1 MTCIAVQ
8 SALSYYDR
16 TDHHTIA
23 EWERTERR
31 FRYKRRGGELYNS
44 MAFIKD
50 LPSWIRSELNYNTMK
65 ETNKKY
71 K

>member
-8 SALSYYDR
+8 SANDR

-23 EWERTERR
+23 QWERTERR
-31 FRYKRRGGELYNS
+31 FRYKLRGVELYNS
-44 MAFIKD
+44 MALIND
-50 LPSWIRSELNYNTMK
+50 LSSWIRSELNHNTMN